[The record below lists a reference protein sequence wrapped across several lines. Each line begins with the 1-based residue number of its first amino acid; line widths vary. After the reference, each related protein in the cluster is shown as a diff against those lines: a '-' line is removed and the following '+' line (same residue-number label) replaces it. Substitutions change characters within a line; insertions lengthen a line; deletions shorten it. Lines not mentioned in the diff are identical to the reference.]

1 MALYTWSM
9 RFLAFY
15 VSLVFLIA
23 SSCFTKFF
31 FLMAYIVKY
40 SGLYLLEYYSSY
52 VGIIILMHSF
62 EITFKSNWY
71 LSTSVSPVERNLR
84 VHFFGESKNRFV
96 ISDHTDSSLPK
107 KQKFR
112 KRLIYHD
119 NSMSSHTSW
128 EKKKQ
133 QTDPHGEDK
142 KKKQHKLGTNIWNVY
157 ILVWNT
163 NIFRIEYT
171 P

>member
-71 LSTSVSPVERNLR
+71 LQVLVQWKGISGCIFWRIQKQICDLWSYG
-84 VHFFGESKNRFV
+84 FFTTKKTEV
-96 ISDHTDSSLPK
+96 PK
-107 KQKFR
+107 KAHLPWQQHV
-112 KRLIYHD
+112 LAHLVG
-119 NSMSSHTSW
+119 
-128 EKKKQ
+128 KKK
-133 QTDPHGEDK
+133 T
-142 KKKQHKLGTNIWNVY
+142 TNWSSRRRQEEKA
-157 ILVWNT
+157 T
-163 NIFRIEYT
+163 
-171 P
+171 

>member
-15 VSLVFLIA
+15 VSLVFLTA
-23 SSCFTKFF
+23 SSCFTKV
-31 FLMAYIVKY
+31 FLIAYIVKY

-52 VGIIILMHSF
+52 VGIIILMHPF

-107 KQKFR
+107 KQDPK
-112 KRLIYHD
+112 KAHLPWQQHVLVHL
-119 NSMSSHTSW
+119 MG
-128 EKKKQ
+128 KKK
-133 QTDPHGEDK
+133 T
-142 KKKQHKLGTNIWNVY
+142 TNWSS
-157 ILVWNT
+157 WRRQEEKAT
-163 NIFRIEYT
+163 
-171 P
+171 

>member
-107 KQKFR
+107 KQKIR

-119 NSMSSHTSW
+119 NSMFSYPSW
-128 EKKKQ
+128 EKK
-133 QTDPHGEDK
+133 T
-142 KKKQHKLGTNIWNVY
+142 TNWSSR
-157 ILVWNT
+157 WRQEEKAT
-163 NIFRIEYT
+163 
-171 P
+171 

>member
-9 RFLAFY
+9 GFLAFY

-31 FLMAYIVKY
+31 LIAYIVKY

-107 KQKFR
+107 KQKIR

-119 NSMSSHTSW
+119 NSMFSYPSR
-128 EKKKQ
+128 EKK
-133 QTDPHGEDK
+133 T
-142 KKKQHKLGTNIWNVY
+142 TNWSSQRRQEEKA
-157 ILVWNT
+157 T
-163 NIFRIEYT
+163 
-171 P
+171 

>member
-9 RFLAFY
+9 GFLAFY

-31 FLMAYIVKY
+31 LIAYIVKY

-107 KQKFR
+107 NRRSEKGSFTMTTACPR
-112 KRLIYHD
+112 TPRG
-119 NSMSSHTSW
+119 
-128 EKKKQ
+128 KKK
-133 QTDPHGEDK
+133 T
-142 KKKQHKLGTNIWNVY
+142 TNWSSRRRQEEKA
-157 ILVWNT
+157 T
-163 NIFRIEYT
+163 
-171 P
+171 

>member
-1 MALYTWSM
+1 MREINILLALYTWSM

-52 VGIIILMHSF
+52 VGIIIPMLPF

-71 LSTSVSPVERNLR
+71 LSTSVTPVERNLR

-107 KQKFR
+107 KQKIR
-112 KRLIYHD
+112 KKAHLPWQQHVLV
-119 NSMSSHTSW
+119 HLVG
-128 EKKKQ
+128 EKK
-133 QTDPHGEDK
+133 T
-142 KKKQHKLGTNIWNVY
+142 TNWSSWRRQEEKAI
-157 ILVWNT
+157 
-163 NIFRIEYT
+163 
-171 P
+171 

>member
-52 VGIIILMHSF
+52 VGIIIPMHSF

-71 LSTSVSPVERNLR
+71 LQVLVQWKGISGCIFLENPKTDLWSLIIRIL
-84 VHFFGESKNRFV
+84 HYQKNRRSEKGSF
-96 ISDHTDSSLPK
+96 TMTTACP
-107 KQKFR
+107 R
-112 KRLIYHD
+112 TPRG
-119 NSMSSHTSW
+119 
-128 EKKKQ
+128 KKKN
-133 QTDPHGEDK
+133 K
-142 KKKQHKLGTNIWNVY
+142 TNWSSRRRQEEKA
-157 ILVWNT
+157 T
-163 NIFRIEYT
+163 
-171 P
+171 